1 MTERVPD
8 AGAPRGDRISCGV
21 VKCALAALAVVA
33 LAAPAAHAQDS
44 AKDHFNRGVKLYN
57 LGHFQEAI
65 PEFEKAYEID
75 PAPILLFNI
84 AQSHRQNGNKERAL
98 FFYRR
103 YLEQEPNT
111 SKRADVEQRMKEL
124 AQALQQEN
132 EQKQKPPTEVSP
144 PPGGAGGTTPGTTPT
159 TTTAPT
165 TAPTTTPITPTPVVT
180 GGPPQ
185 AEPVVPI
192 RLAFALGPTFASL
205 SGKNNVS
212 APVMFGLQLGA
223 SYDFLH
229 GPSALRAGLKML
241 YASLPYTNTMTNNQQ
256 SSSLWG
262 GLVTVDYAYR
272 VIEQLSLGGG
282 LGGGVIWWAGL
293 QGGNPFTAAN
303 AVISGAIPMPTFAL
317 SLHADYR
324 FTSNFFATFNPGLLY
339 SKATSDGLTMG
350 TSSMTRFDLDFGA
363 GYQF

>member
-1 MTERVPD
+1 VAVVRRVVF
-8 AGAPRGDRISCGV
+8 AASLLSLFTL
-21 VKCALAALAVVA
+21 ALALTAS
-33 LAAPAAHAQDS
+33 PAHADQES
-44 AKDHFNRGVKLYN
+44 EAKEHFKRGVKLYN

-65 PEFEKAYEID
+65 PEFEKAYDLD
-75 PAPILLFNI
+75 PEPILLFNI
-84 AQSHRQNGNKERAL
+84 AQSHRQNGSKERAL

-103 YLEQEPNT
+103 YLEQDPNT
-111 SKRADVEQRMKEL
+111 NKRADVEQRMKEL

-144 PPGGAGGTTPGTTPT
+144 PPGGAAATPGGTTGTTTATTPGPTTATTPNTTGTTP
-159 TTTAPT
+159 
-165 TAPTTTPITPTPVVT
+165 VVA
-180 GGPPQ
+180 GGPPP
-185 AEPVVPI
+185 AESVVPV

-229 GPSALRAGLKML
+229 GPSALRAGVKML
-241 YASLPYTNTMTNNQQ
+241 YAALPYTNTMTGDQQ

-272 VIEQLSLGGG
+272 PIEQLSLGGG
-282 LGGGVIWWAGL
+282 LAGGVVWWSGL
-293 QGGNPFTAAN
+293 ETGNPFTAPG
-303 AVISGAIPMPTFAL
+303 AVISGAIPMPTFGL
-317 SLHADYR
+317 SIHADYR
-324 FTSNFFATFNPGLLY
+324 FTPNFFATLNPGLLY
-339 SKATSDGLTMG
+339 SKTTSDGLTMG
-350 TSSMTRFDLDFGA
+350 TSSITRFDLDVGV

>member
-1 MTERVPD
+1 V
-8 AGAPRGDRISCGV
+8 AGVRRAVFAAS
-21 VKCALAALAVVA
+21 LLSLFTLALAVA
-33 LAAPAAHAQDS
+33 SPAAHADPEAD
-44 AKDHFNRGVKLYN
+44 AKDHFKRGVKLYN

-65 PEFEKAYEID
+65 PEFEKAYDLD
-75 PAPILLFNI
+75 PEPILLFNI
-84 AQSHRQNGNKERAL
+84 AQSHRQNGSKERAL

-103 YLEQEPNT
+103 YLEQDPNT
-111 SKRADVEQRMKEL
+111 NKRADVEQRMKEL

-144 PPGGAGGTTPGTTPT
+144 PPGGPAPAGPTPGPTTGTTPGPAPTPTTTPGTTQ
-159 TTTAPT
+159 
-165 TAPTTTPITPTPVVT
+165 PVVT
-180 GGPPQ
+180 GGPPP
-185 AEPVVPI
+185 AVSVIPV
-192 RLAFALGPTFASL
+192 RLAFALGPSFASL

-223 SYDFLH
+223 AYDFLH
-229 GPSALRAGLKML
+229 GPSALRAGVKML
-241 YASLPYTNTMTNNQQ
+241 YASLPYTNTMTGDQQ

-282 LGGGVIWWAGL
+282 VGGGVVWWAGL
-293 QGGNPFTAAN
+293 QAGNPFTAPG

-317 SLHADYR
+317 SVHADYR
-324 FTSNFFATFNPGLLY
+324 FTPNFFATFNPGLLY
-339 SKATSDGLTMG
+339 SKTTSDGLTMG
-350 TSSMTRFDLDFGA
+350 TSSITRFDLDFGV